1 MTAEALS
8 RKIKRAFRNQTGVT
22 FSADQV
28 CELIHFGI
36 LDTLTEI
43 TNEETKQS
51 ARLRLD
57 QFQKERSGR
66 PKERE
71 AITQEAIEAMCR
83 NV

>member
-28 CELIHFGI
+28 CELIQFGI

-57 QFQKERSGR
+57 QFAKERSGR
-66 PKERE
+66 PNERE